1 MQNGIFKLDLASVA
15 DAVMT
20 AVVLAVIAAFYGVV
34 TTQGFDVF
42 AADWGSIG
50 KSMVNISFVTA
61 AISLAKDLLSTNS
74 GSVLG
79 LTPATVVPP
88 TQG

>member
-15 DAVMT
+15 DAVLT
-20 AVVLAVIAAFYGVV
+20 AAVLAIVGAFYGVV
-34 TTQGFDVF
+34 TVQGFDVF

-50 KSMVNISFVTA
+50 RSMVNIGFVTTV
-61 AISLAKDLLSTNS
+61 ISLAKDLISTTS

-79 LTPATVVPP
+79 LTPATVLPP
-88 TQG
+88 QQ